1 MAFGGQSGPLTFLN
15 LKYSFK
21 HSYFPMSFTIFAKYM
36 TQAVGRIADVLAM
49 RPLVPL

>member
-1 MAFGGQSGPLTFLN
+1 
-15 LKYSFK
+15 
-21 HSYFPMSFTIFAKYM
+21 MSFTIFAKYM